1 MNQAIEITGNF
12 NVSPLNLYSNFDI
25 YYRSMTTVK
34 LHFIHMRKADLWHW
48 LKWFKSVHWNMQE
61 KKISWIKIHVPVKVD

>member
-25 YYRSMTTVK
+25 YYRSMTTVTF
-34 LHFIHMRKADLWHW
+34 H
-48 LKWFKSVHWNMQE
+48 S
-61 KKISWIKIHVPVKVD
+61 